1 MQLLNILKMEIEIGK
16 IVNDWKMIYKSKDSE
31 LIEKFRSNYDG
42 ITRRGYHK
50 GFWFVEA
57 FVGV

>member
-1 MQLLNILKMEIEIGK
+1 MEIEIGK

-31 LIEKFRSNYDG
+31 LIEKFRFNYDG